1 MTKIDMKKEDRCCY
15 SGRKGRFDLVSVP
28 EMNFLQIDGKGD
40 PNTSK
45 AFSSAVA
52 SLFALSYN
60 LKFYSK
66 LKRERDYA
74 VMPLEALWW
83 AADEAVFQRL
93 EKDEWLWT
101 AMIRQPDWIDQEL
114 LDIVLEETV
123 EKINRKRE
131 AATDEQTLR
140 KVRLA
145 RWSEGDCVQTLHL
158 GSFDAEGPVL
168 AEMHD
173 TFIPGLGGRMRGKH
187 HEIYLSDLRRTPS
200 DRLRTI
206 LRQPVELPQGG
217 IFAQRKRDQV
227 DVDEEL
233 A

>member
-1 MTKIDMKKEDRCCY
+1 M
-15 SGRKGRFDLVSVP
+15 SVP
-28 EMNFLQIDGKGD
+28 PVTTHALVVD
-40 PNTSK
+40 
-45 AFSSAVA
+45 AASA
-52 SLFALSYN
+52 SPAL
-60 LKFYSK
+60 K
-66 LKRERDYA
+66 
-74 VMPLEALWW
+74 
-83 AADEAVFQRL
+83 
-93 EKDEWLWT
+93 
-101 AMIRQPDWIDQEL
+101 
-114 LDIVLEETV
+114 
-123 EKINRKRE
+123 
-131 AATDEQTLR
+131 
-140 KVRLA
+140 A
-145 RWSEGDCVQTLHL
+145 RWSEGECVQTLHL

-206 LRQPVELPQGG
+206 LRQPVELQQGG